1 MYRDVL
7 DPVVAVRVE
16 TVGQHLEQ
24 FRNKQWN
31 IISNNG
37 TSYEEN
43 KQQNQSPVTASH
55 ITQHNN
61 SPCPPPA

>member
-1 MYRDVL
+1 MRMYRDVL

-16 TVGQHLEQ
+16 TVGKHLEQ

-43 KQQNQSPVTASH
+43 KQQNQSIMH
-55 ITQHNN
+55 
-61 SPCPPPA
+61 